1 MFLDKGSGV
10 DRQKDVS
17 LFLDETGLPAAQQR
31 DSSRLKLKTRLYVDQ
46 QLTHMPRFQN
56 KKDFIFNFHI
66 DKRKIIE
73 FYSKIR

>member
-1 MFLDKGSGV
+1 M
-10 DRQKDVS
+10 S
-17 LFLDETGLPAAQQR
+17 LFLDETGLPAVQQR
-31 DSSRLKLKTRLYVDQ
+31 DSSRLKLKTRLFVDQ